1 MAKKNSRD
9 SKKFNTSSL
18 SPDLNT
24 QELIQRI
31 LIRDKQGIK
40 KFKTLMHQLDKSP
53 VDFLEEA
60 IEESIDKV
68 RYLIEAKRRI
78 EKKI

>member
-1 MAKKNSRD
+1 MVKKNTG
-9 SKKFNTSSL
+9 NSSQFDCSQL

-31 LIRDKQGIK
+31 LVRDKQGIE
-40 KFKTLMHQLDKSP
+40 KFKTLMHELDKSP
-53 VDFLEEA
+53 AEFLEEA

-78 EKKI
+78 LSK